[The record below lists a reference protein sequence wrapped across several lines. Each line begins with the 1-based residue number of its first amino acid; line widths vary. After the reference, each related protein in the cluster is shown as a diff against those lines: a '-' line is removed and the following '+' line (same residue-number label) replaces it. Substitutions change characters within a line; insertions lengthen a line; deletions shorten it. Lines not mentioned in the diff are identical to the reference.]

1 MNMNVF
7 KITSSLPIHKVVNK
21 VPEITIFFWIIKVLC
36 TTVGETVADFLNTK
50 LNLGL
55 TGTTIVMGSLLA
67 IALFLQLKAK
77 KYIPG
82 VYWFTVVLISVSGT
96 LITDNLTDNFNVPLS
111 ATTII
116 FALSLAAI
124 FVLWYLVEKSVSV
137 HKITT
142 FRREIFYWLVILSTF
157 ALGTATGDLIAET
170 FKLGYLISA
179 ILFSMMIAAVTLS
192 HFKFKLNSIITFW
205 LAYILTRPLGASLG
219 DLLSQPHNVGG
230 LELGTIITSIIFLT
244 AIVVTVVFVSVKKKQ
259 SD

>member
-1 MNMNVF
+1 MNVF